1 MFYNYPIFFEKNRVF
16 RVYKGGKLFADF
28 FSDDSEDGN
37 FPEEWVVSSVHAL
50 NDGSTD
56 EYEGISKIK
65 GEELYLSNALDKYKN
80 EIIGERDE
88 LGVLTKILDSAIRLP
103 VQAHPDK
110 AFSKKYF
117 NSPYGKEE
125 SWYIL
130 ATRPSARVFYGFK
143 DGVTPERFEKAI
155 VESEESKTVM
165 EDLLESFEVKPGDV
179 IYIPAKMVHAI
190 GAGCLLLEVQEPSD
204 FTIQPERWCGDYK
217 LSDREMYLGIDKK
230 TAIECFDVAL
240 KYPAPIEP
248 VTIDDSDGV
257 KYLSLIDNRMTTSF
271 TVRKIELCG
280 GEFSLDN
287 GARIYVV
294 TDGEC
299 KITGIGYE
307 KDIKKGDY
315 FLMPVSAEG
324 KFKLGGDAD
333 IIECYR

>member
-1 MFYNYPIFFEKNRVF
+1 M
-16 RVYKGGKLFADF
+16 
-28 FSDDSEDGN
+28 
-37 FPEEWVVSSVHAL
+37 
-50 NDGSTD
+50 
-56 EYEGISKIK
+56 
-65 GEELYLSNALDKYKN
+65 
-80 EIIGERDE
+80 
-88 LGVLTKILDSAIRLP
+88 LTKILDSAIRLP

-130 ATRPSARVFYGFK
+130 ATRPGARVFYGFK

-217 LSDREMYLGIDKK
+217 LSDHEMYLGIDKK